1 MIDKQELLSKLADLN
16 EEAHQSA
23 MATWLKADRLEEAG
37 LDLPAEDKR
46 EEASEEQAEYFEELF
61 NRWQSIKDNYEK
73 FGSTG
78 FMFCDDTYND
88 SPEKVIR
95 FHQEFHSIIPRSG
108 ME

>member
-61 NRWQSIKDNYEK
+61 NLLSEEEQEAVWHYVETNPDG
-73 FGSTG
+73 FG
-78 FMFCDDTYND
+78 D
-88 SPEKVIR
+88 
-95 FHQEFHSIIPRSG
+95 EFYQWYRD
-108 ME
+108 

>member
-46 EEASEEQAEYFEELF
+46 EEASEEQAEFFEELF
-61 NRWQSIKDNYEK
+61 NQLSEEEQEAVWHYVETNPDG
-73 FGSTG
+73 FG
-78 FMFCDDTYND
+78 D
-88 SPEKVIR
+88 
-95 FHQEFHSIIPRSG
+95 EFYQWYRD
-108 ME
+108 

>member
-61 NRWQSIKDNYEK
+61 NQLPDEEQEAVWHYVETNPDG
-73 FGSTG
+73 FG
-78 FMFCDDTYND
+78 D
-88 SPEKVIR
+88 
-95 FHQEFHSIIPRSG
+95 EFYQWYRD
-108 ME
+108 

>member
-61 NRWQSIKDNYEK
+61 NQLSEEEQEAVWHYVETNPDG
-73 FGSTG
+73 FG
-78 FMFCDDTYND
+78 D
-88 SPEKVIR
+88 
-95 FHQEFHSIIPRSG
+95 EFYQWYRD
-108 ME
+108 

>member
-61 NRWQSIKDNYEK
+61 NQLSEEEQEAVWHYVETDPDG
-73 FGSTG
+73 FG
-78 FMFCDDTYND
+78 
-88 SPEKVIR
+88 E
-95 FHQEFHSIIPRSG
+95 EFYQWYRD
-108 ME
+108 

>member
-1 MIDKQELLSKLADLN
+1 MFNKQELMSKLADLN

-61 NRWQSIKDNYEK
+61 NQLSEEEQEAVWHYVETNPDG
-73 FGSTG
+73 FG
-78 FMFCDDTYND
+78 D
-88 SPEKVIR
+88 
-95 FHQEFHSIIPRSG
+95 EFYQWYRD
-108 ME
+108 